1 MAVSEIVMPLAS
13 NPYFSAGFGL
23 FGVGS
28 AAAAGRA
35 LTQVAVAAFKR
46 EYVTTLQVPG
56 NDKVKCAELSSRSVG
71 YKDDP
76 GSVW

>member
-1 MAVSEIVMPLAS
+1 MALTEIVMSLAS

-56 NDKVKCAELSSRSVG
+56 NDKVKCAELSINLSEVS
-71 YKDDP
+71 
-76 GSVW
+76 